1 MGIGDSIGKA
11 AENAME
17 DLAGTSDPVE
27 DSEVPNPVDPNDDVE
42 VHSSISEGS
51 NAMDAEKEKSPGRNT
66 GGAPAPVVESP
77 LGGDADESTEGGP
90 QDSGVGT
97 GTATKLTGPPA
108 VQATLPARAACRK
121 ATLTSCARILP
132 RATRTPPLAQPGAA
146 STAAAHLE
154 ALSAVL
160 SASATSSGPCHRYPL
175 MPPRLLA
182 EADDVGQFA
191 PTRRAHCGRIAVG
204 EVKRRI
210 HAHAGASRRARE
222 DDVCRAENGKD
233 GDVGQQGAALKTMAC
248 AVDGTPM
255 GRRSRCTGPLLRH
268 LNT

>member
-90 QDSGVGT
+90 QDSGVGDGHGDQT
-97 GTATKLTGPPA
+97 D
-108 VQATLPARAACRK
+108 RAAGGSGHV
-121 ATLTSCARILP
+121 AGPGGLP
-132 RATRTPPLAQPGAA
+132 ESNPDELRADPSEGDQDPSAG
-146 STAAAHLE
+146 ST
-154 ALSAVL
+154 
-160 SASATSSGPCHRYPL
+160 
-175 MPPRLLA
+175 
-182 EADDVGQFA
+182 
-191 PTRRAHCGRIAVG
+191 GRG
-204 EVKRRI
+204 
-210 HAHAGASRRARE
+210 
-222 DDVCRAENGKD
+222 
-233 GDVGQQGAALKTMAC
+233 
-248 AVDGTPM
+248 
-255 GRRSRCTGPLLRH
+255 
-268 LNT
+268 